1 MIDTSSDE
9 GAWRLELER
18 TRNFKHRKVREIE
31 GEKVTDIVISPP
43 HYTAGGIETI
53 DYIAAK
59 LSPDEMRGYCLG
71 NALKYLSR
79 SGKKGDG
86 VEDVRKAIFYLQYMA
101 GRDPRKAAYEDG
113 AA

>member
-18 TRNFKHRKVREIE
+18 TRKFRHRKVIE
-31 GEKVTDIVISPP
+31 DEKVTDTVISPP